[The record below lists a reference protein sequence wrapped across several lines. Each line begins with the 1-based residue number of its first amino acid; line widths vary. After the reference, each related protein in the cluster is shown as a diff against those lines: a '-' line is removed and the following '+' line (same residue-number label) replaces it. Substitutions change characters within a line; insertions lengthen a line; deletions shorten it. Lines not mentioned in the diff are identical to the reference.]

1 MKKIFQIVFSFITI
15 LSFSQATEAIKFRGN
30 ITRFDDVTYKA
41 FKVLD
46 QRQDKSI
53 GMIPFGENK
62 EMKEVVFPTTPGND
76 FKAWFDRGNSL
87 TGKNELVLILKRLKL
102 STGEIE
108 GKKTHGKMDFSA
120 QLFQKEGDKY
130 KFLYK
135 KDTVFAFQDKE
146 VSELMVKNIPTIFSI
161 FIKKAYTLEPVQ
173 NAVTI
178 NDLSDYEVYTRNNYE
193 AFKNEQ
199 LKDGIYLDFTS
210 FFNQNAEQGN
220 YVLEKNDKGEVTK
233 AIKVEN
239 GKKQRISSNKMFAYV
254 ENGKA
259 YKKTMS
265 GFIEINKNENGFYI
279 TANRGQIFPAQYNST
294 YGMFGLIGAVAG
306 SIDQAAKQKK
316 MKNEDKEEIY
326 IDVLTGE
333 YDFSDK

>member
-1 MKKIFQIVFSFITI
+1 MKKIFLIVLSCMAI
-15 LSFSQATEAIKFRGN
+15 LSFSQATEAIKFKGN
-30 ITRFDDVTYKA
+30 ISRFSDITYKG

-62 EMKEVVFPTTPGND
+62 EMKEVVFPTTPQND
-76 FKAWFDRGNSL
+76 FKAWYDRGNTL
-87 TGKNELVLILKRLKL
+87 GGNNELVLILKRLKL
-102 STGEIE
+102 STGESD
-108 GKKTHGKMDFSA
+108 GKKTLGKMDFSA
-120 QLFQKEGDKY
+120 QIFQKEGDKY

-135 KDTVFAFQDKE
+135 KDTVFTFQDKE

-161 FIKKAYTLEPVQ
+161 FIKKAYTLEPIQ
-173 NAVTI
+173 NAVTL
-178 NDLSDYEVYTRNNYE
+178 NDLSDYELFRKSNYE

-199 LKDGIYLDFTS
+199 LKDGVYLDFTS
-210 FFNQNAEQGN
+210 FFNQSPVQGN
-220 YVLEKNDKGEVTK
+220 YVLEKNDKGEVVK

-239 GKKQRISSNKMFAYV
+239 GKKEKISTYKMFSYV

-279 TANRGQIFPAQYNST
+279 IANRGDIFQAQYSNT
-294 YGMFGLIGAVAG
+294 YGMFGLIGVVAG
-306 SIDQAAKQKK
+306 SIDQAVKQKK
-316 MKNEDKEEIY
+316 MKNNDKKEIY
-326 IDVLTGE
+326 IDPLTGE
-333 YDFSDK
+333 YDFS